1 MECSSTEGAPTLL
14 AEGRA
19 LLVSLPVNPCSRVGI
34 GSLGQAPSEALSP
47 RSARRR
53 ERCSIHEHQSS
64 STCLGAH
71 DVYLLLF
78 AYGAAN
84 GLREWSLSSRGG
96 TVTRCGAHVGG
107 RRFSGSVQGARWAHP
122 SVGEFLQMSRRAH
135 REDPGAVAG
144 PLRHRRPAGSE
155 DNLEG
160 YWYGKMST
168 VNTMSEPRPSA
179 PARKTRVD
187 LMKGI

>member
-96 TVTRCGAHVGG
+96 TVTRGG
-107 RRFSGSVQGARWAHP
+107 GVAATIAAIRRTRGPNKNPTKEQVAIRLDRDVLSAFRAGGPGWQTRMNAALKEWLATHPAPRKGDRART
-122 SVGEFLQMSRRAH
+122 G
-135 REDPGAVAG
+135 
-144 PLRHRRPAGSE
+144 
-155 DNLEG
+155 
-160 YWYGKMST
+160 
-168 VNTMSEPRPSA
+168 
-179 PARKTRVD
+179 
-187 LMKGI
+187 